1 MFARMH
7 NRGRDVIISNTVS
20 PRSSNK
26 VLAGRVKSE
35 IERLLYRPS
44 RAQTDKELL
53 SITVLSSKAYLFDF
67 LKGYTRL
74 EGTGKWR
81 TYADEANAI
90 IEIEF
95 RDTPDERVGN
105 KLMELLTAYNKYV
118 VKEDLLYA
126 RTTPIEESTL

>member
-1 MFARMH
+1 
-7 NRGRDVIISNTVS
+7 
-20 PRSSNK
+20 
-26 VLAGRVKSE
+26 
-35 IERLLYRPS
+35 LYRPS
-44 RAQTDKELL
+44 KAQTDKELL
-53 SITVLSSKAYLFDF
+53 TITILNTKAHFFDF

-81 TYADEANAI
+81 TYANEDDAI

-105 KLMELLTAYNKYV
+105 RLMELLTAYNKYV